1 MGNHPF
7 LLMQKI
13 VVPIENYK
21 ALGCAIIQQAV
32 EDYVEGLLS
41 EEYLRSFIYNTLW
54 IRCLDLDLDY
64 LMENAIKKKE
74 GGKHAERKSY

>member
-7 LLMQKI
+7 LLMREI
-13 VVPIENYK
+13 IVPIENYK

-32 EDYVEGLLS
+32 EDYVEGSLS
-41 EEYLRSFIYNTLW
+41 EEYLRNFIYNTLW

-64 LMENAIKKKE
+64 LMENAIKKKNRRDY
-74 GGKHAERKSY
+74 A